1 MNRNVALALFALL
14 FVAAC
19 TRAHQPQPPTPGDDG
34 PDGPVAAI
42 EAPGWREAPEGS
54 VSHYAA
60 PPPQLATQPSAEPEE
75 AGTPRDLA
83 PLGNRAAKQPAPHY
97 RNDAPSAAPDL
108 GYEAPRAS
116 RGGGGGFEDK
126 GMGSA
131 PAAKSGKPS
140 YDALGDA
147 RSESRPRASAQ
158 RPRQEERPGLG
169 TSWGETRH
177 SEVTQTYFERD
188 GSSPSYSGAL
198 NYNDEQGAYALA
210 ARDGRVRSSRA
221 ELGLGGAVTVSLVD
235 ESGRTMRAY
244 RGGGRTVAVGGH
256 GDRYSIFVQN
266 HTNERFE
273 IVLSVDGLDV
283 LDGRDA
289 GYGKR
294 GYLLDAYGT
303 LEIEGFRQT
312 DDAVAAFRF
321 GRVSQSYAA
330 QTGSARNV
338 GVIGVAAFGERGYS
352 ARLRAY
358 QERIYALRAQGY
370 EVERRQSADPFPR
383 GYAAPPLQLVR

>member
-1 MNRNVALALFALL
+1 MNRHVALALLALV
-14 FVAAC
+14 FIAAC
-19 TRAHQPQPPTPGDDG
+19 TRANQPQPPTPGDTG
-34 PDGPVAAI
+34 PDGPVAAD
-42 EAPGWREAPEGS
+42 ETLGWREAPEGP
-54 VSHYAA
+54 VSQYAA
-60 PPPQLATQPSAEPEE
+60 PPPRVTARPTVEGE
-75 AGTPRDLA
+75 D
-83 PLGNRAAKQPAPHY
+83 QPAP
-97 RNDAPSAAPDL
+97 RDFAPVGGSAAASPAPQERADAPSHTPDL
-108 GYEAPRAS
+108 GFDTPPAS
-116 RGGGGGFEDK
+116 RGGGGDFAGR
-126 GMGSA
+126 GLGSGRM
-131 PAAKSGKPS
+131 AKSAEPS
-140 YDALGDA
+140 YDGLGDA
-147 RSESRPRASAQ
+147 RGESRSRAMAQ
-158 RPRQEERPGLG
+158 RPRVEERPGLG

-177 SEVTQTYFERD
+177 SEVTQTFFERD
-188 GSSPSYSGAL
+188 GASPSYSGAL

-221 ELGLGGAVTVSLVD
+221 ELGLGGAVTVSLID
-235 ESGRTMRAY
+235 ESGRTLRAY

-303 LEIEGFRQT
+303 LEIEGFRQS

-358 QERIYALRAQGY
+358 QDRIYALRAQGY